1 MSNGHVTNHDKGL
14 PPQSVNRAV
23 VSLLVRLVLI
33 IVGILAIAALLIAI
47 LFLLWSW
54 HALKSGTLAD

>member
-1 MSNGHVTNHDKGL
+1 MSNGHATNHNKGL
-14 PPQSVNRAV
+14 PPQSINRAV
-23 VSLLVRLVLI
+23 VGLLVRLVLI
-33 IVGILAIAALLIAI
+33 MMGILAVVAILIAT